1 MSSINLFDKDNFFTH
16 KSTLANNHTIKINEI
31 EFKEGD
37 INTIY
42 YPTGIGGT
50 FFCYRIIENID
61 NCLIINTSNDMFNV
75 PLLKNKEYICNSS
88 LEEIIKILQVV
99 IFSGIKYVL
108 IDKVSSII
116 CKKEYEDDFYSV
128 NNTHPSTV
136 VNSLMK
142 HLKFFSIKDKVT
154 FFLTMP
160 DNNMINKSNK
170 ILLDKSNNIYHIKK
184 EKNLYQYGE
193 CIGYKVS
200 INNTLHQKLIFQ
212 I

>member
-16 KSTLANNHTIKINEI
+16 KSTPDNIVSTKINEI
-31 EFKEGD
+31 DFKEGD
-37 INTIY
+37 ITTIY

-50 FFCYRIIENID
+50 FFCYKLIENLN
-61 NCLIINTSNDMFNV
+61 NCLIINTCNDVVNV
-75 PLLKNKEYICNSS
+75 PLLNNKDYICSS
-88 LEEIIKILQVV
+88 VLEDIIKILQ
-99 IFSGIKYVL
+99 IASSSGIKYIL
-108 IDKVSSII
+108 IDKVCSII
-116 CKKEYEDDFYSV
+116 CKKEYRDNFYSI
-128 NNTHPSTV
+128 NNTYPSIIMD
-136 VNSLMK
+136 SL
-142 HLKFFSIKDKVT
+142 LKYLRYFSIKDKVT

-170 ILLDKSNNIYHIKK
+170 ILLDKSNNIYHMKK